1 MASVESEGNEQG
13 EDDNQ
18 HPEDAI
24 DHRALASV
32 VAHVGGATGF
42 DKTEEEE
49 VEVEHSAG
57 QCQSIIMLFIP
68 MH

>member
-1 MASVESEGNEQG
+1 MAGVESEGNEQG

-32 VAHVGGATGF
+32 VSHVGNATEL

-49 VEVEHSAG
+49 VEVEHSSG
-57 QCQSIIMLFIP
+57 QYQSIVVLFIS